1 MAEEKKIEQA
11 EVAEGEEPEGSE
23 NDNESGAEGEGEGKP
38 KRNLKKL
45 ILFIAGPLLLIGIIV
60 GALYFFGV
68 IGGAS
73 PEVKPE
79 DKKPE
84 AIPIAEQLHDVFSY
98 NLPSMLINLRTTGR
112 RTSFLK
118 VTISLEVKGNEEV
131 KKEMEQLKPRI
142 IDQFQTYLR
151 ELEVDD
157 LQGSAGLQ
165 RLKEELLDRVNAVT
179 APIKVQNVLFSEF
192 LVQ

>member
-1 MAEEKKIEQA
+1 MAKEQKLEETTETEET
-11 EVAEGEEPEGSE
+11 EVDAEGGEANENTEEPAKGLL
-23 NDNESGAEGEGEGKP
+23 SGK
-38 KRNLKKL
+38 LKWP
-45 ILFIAGPLLLIGIIV
+45 ILVGGPLLLIGIV
-60 GALYFFGV
+60 AGVLYFLGVFGGSKAEQAV
-68 IGGAS
+68 
-73 PEVKPE
+73 E
-79 DKKPE
+79 KKPE
-84 AIPIAEQLHDVFSY
+84 AVPIAEQLHDVFTY

-118 VTISLEVKGNEEV
+118 VTMSLEVKGTEET
-131 KKEMEQLKPRI
+131 KKEMDQVKPRI
-142 IDQFQTYLR
+142 VDTFQTYLR

-179 APIKVQNVLFSEF
+179 APIKVQNVLFGEL

>member
-1 MAEEKKIEQA
+1 MAEEQKNEQL
-11 EVAEGEEPEGSE
+11 VQEEAQAVEGSE
-23 NDNESGAEGEGEGKP
+23 IINDAEADAKP
-38 KRNLKKL
+38 QRNTKKL
-45 ILFIAGPLLLIGIIV
+45 ILLIAGPILLIGIIV
-60 GALYFFGV
+60 GVLFILGVFG
-68 IGGAS
+68 GSEEAS
-73 PEVKPE
+73 VE
-79 DKKPE
+79 KKPE
-84 AIPIAEQLHDVFSY
+84 AVPISEQLHDIFTY

-118 VTISLEVKGNEEV
+118 ISISLEVKGNEET
-131 KKEMEQLKPRI
+131 KKEIEQLKPRI
-142 IDQFQTYLR
+142 VDQFQTFLR

-179 APIKVQNVLFSEF
+179 APIKVQNVLFGEL